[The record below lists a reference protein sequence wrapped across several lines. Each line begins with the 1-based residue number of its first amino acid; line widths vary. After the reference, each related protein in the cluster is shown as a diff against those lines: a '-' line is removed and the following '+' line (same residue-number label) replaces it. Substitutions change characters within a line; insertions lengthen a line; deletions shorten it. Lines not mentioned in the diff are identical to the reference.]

1 MGVCTIANPNGRS
14 ARTVTSGGG
23 GAETANAM
31 PVTAAASVPH
41 SSTVMVARWIAWLM
55 TTGFGV
61 IAEKSAAGVK
71 GLTRPSCCNAP
82 PRSIAVAK
90 SHRGRASWTTLSV
103 PPTGDHWTSSRPM
116 ITHGRADVVVTLRN
130 VEPDDA
136 MAVFAALE
144 REAVEYVVVGAV
156 AMALHGEVRAT
167 LDLDLF
173 VAPDEVNVSRLRR
186 ALQSVFSD
194 PDIEEIT
201 STDLTG
207 EFPVVRYV
215 PPSEAYAIDLI
226 SRLGDAFDFEDI
238 EWETMHRD
246 AVAIRVA
253 TPRMLL
259 RMKSGT
265 LRPQDRLD
273 AERLRQRFGLVDE

>member
-1 MGVCTIANPNGRS
+1 
-14 ARTVTSGGG
+14 
-23 GAETANAM
+23 
-31 PVTAAASVPH
+31 
-41 SSTVMVARWIAWLM
+41 
-55 TTGFGV
+55 
-61 IAEKSAAGVK
+61 
-71 GLTRPSCCNAP
+71 
-82 PRSIAVAK
+82 
-90 SHRGRASWTTLSV
+90 
-103 PPTGDHWTSSRPM
+103 
-116 ITHGRADVVVTLRN
+116 
-130 VEPDDA
+130 
-136 MAVFAALE
+136 MAVFAALHH
-144 REAVEYVVVGAV
+144 EAVEYVLVGAV
-156 AMALHGEVRAT
+156 AMALQGEVRAT

-186 ALQSVFSD
+186 ALQSVFFD

-226 SRLGDAFDFEDI
+226 SRLGEAFDFEDI

-246 AVAIRVA
+246 VVAIRVA

-273 AERLRQRFGLVDE
+273 AERLRRRFGLEDE